1 MFGQTGEI
9 GIDLGTTSVLVYVPD
24 KGVVLR
30 EPSVVAIDSQ
40 TRKIRAVGQEAE
52 LLLGRTPG
60 DVVAIRPL
68 KDGVISDY
76 YTTEK
81 MLRDFLLK
89 VCKNRILKPKVVICV
104 PSSVTEVE
112 QRAVVEAAEAAGA
125 RQALVI
131 EEPLAAAIGAGIDI
145 SRPEGNMVVDIGGG
159 TTDIAVIS
167 FGGIVVSHSVKTAG
181 NKFDDAIVRYI
192 RDKYGIAIGERTA
205 EEIKINIGSLFPE
218 ENETSMEVKGRS
230 LVSGLPKSVTVSG
243 DEITEPLTECFSVIT
258 DAVHETLSQT
268 PPELVADLCTNGI
281 TLTGGGSLLRGAA
294 GLIQKE
300 TGISVAVAPDAVACV
315 AKGAGT
321 ALSIIDLLK
330 NERR

>member
-9 GIDLGTTSVLVYVPD
+9 GIDLGTTSVLVYAPD

-112 QRAVVEAAEAAGA
+112 ERAVVEAAEAAGA

-268 PPELVADLCTNGI
+268 PPELVADLCSNGI

-330 NERR
+330 K

>member
-243 DEITEPLTECFSVIT
+243 DEITEPFT
-258 DAVHETLSQT
+258 
-268 PPELVADLCTNGI
+268 
-281 TLTGGGSLLRGAA
+281 
-294 GLIQKE
+294 
-300 TGISVAVAPDAVACV
+300 
-315 AKGAGT
+315 
-321 ALSIIDLLK
+321 
-330 NERR
+330 

>member
-9 GIDLGTTSVLVYVPD
+9 GIDLGTTSVLVYAPD
-24 KGVVLR
+24 KGIVLR

-81 MLRDFLLK
+81 MLRDFLFK
-89 VCKNRILKPKVVICV
+89 VCKNRILKPKVIICV

-112 QRAVVEAAEAAGA
+112 ERAVVEAAEAAGA

-181 NKFDDAIVRYI
+181 NKFDEAIVRYI

-205 EEIKINIGSLFPE
+205 EEIKINIGSLFPQ
-218 ENETSMEVKGRS
+218 ENETAMEVKGRS
-230 LVSGLPKSVTVSG
+230 LVSGLPKAVTVSG

-268 PPELVADLCTNGI
+268 PPELVADLCSNGI

-300 TGISVAVAPDAVACV
+300 TGISVSVAPDAVACV

-321 ALSIIDLLK
+321 ALSAVDISRK
-330 NERR
+330 

>member
-24 KGVVLR
+24 KGIVLR

-81 MLRDFLLK
+81 MLRDFLFK

-112 QRAVVEAAEAAGA
+112 ERAVVEAAEAAGA

-181 NKFDDAIVRYI
+181 NKFDEAIVRYI

-205 EEIKINIGSLFPE
+205 EEIKINIGSLFPQ
-218 ENETSMEVKGRS
+218 ENETAMEVKGRS
-230 LVSGLPKSVTVSG
+230 LVSGLPKAVTVSG
-243 DEITEPLTECFSVIT
+243 DEITAPLTECFSVIT

-268 PPELVADLCTNGI
+268 PPELVADLCSTGI
-281 TLTGGGSLLRGAA
+281 TLTGGGSLLRGAS

-300 TGISVAVAPDAVACV
+300 TGISVSVAPDAVACV

-321 ALSIIDLLK
+321 ALSALDILRK
-330 NERR
+330 